1 MKATAWRSLGAL
13 AGAAGGI
20 ALGFGITKG
29 FGANFGLGLL
39 ALGGLIVVCVIL
51 YLVARTQTTPGSRS
65 GEFMPGVL
73 LGLNTGANGV
83 LLGTL
88 FGPVAIVICLIPA
101 LAVIE
106 PVARSNIYQA
116 FLGWGNLVLPM
127 SWVIVGLGLLFLLVS
142 GLLALINLAI
152 RSTFLKI
159 EKFKLDA
166 KTGTS
171 FLVGGLAGNGN
182 LAPGSTGFNMGNF
195 AFLKKGNATSPYLVE
210 HESGHT
216 LNLGIWG
223 AVVHLIGALDEN
235 VFGGGAN
242 AYTELFAESNVPPG
256 SRTGSIFPMWG
267 DPVAAPA
274 TAPSPPLT
282 TPVHP

>member
-13 AGAAGGI
+13 AGGVGGV
-20 ALGFGITKG
+20 ALGLGITKG
-29 FGANFGLGLL
+29 FGSNVGWGLL
-39 ALGGLIVVCVIL
+39 ALGGLIVVCVVL
-51 YLVARTQTTPGSRS
+51 YLVARTQSTPGSRA

-73 LGLNTGANGV
+73 LGLNTGVNGV
-83 LLGTL
+83 LLA
-88 FGPVAIVICLIPA
+88 AIVGPIVAVVICVLPA

-106 PVARSNIYQA
+106 PVARSDIYQA

-127 SWVIVGLGLLFLLVS
+127 SWLIVGLGLLFLIVS
-142 GLLALINLAI
+142 AILALVNLAI
-152 RSTFLKI
+152 KSTFLKI
-159 EKFKLDA
+159 EKLKIDA
-166 KTGTS
+166 KSGTT

-182 LAPGSTGFNMGNF
+182 LSSGSTGYNMGSF
-195 AFLKKGNATSPYLVE
+195 AFLKSGHSTSAYLVE

-242 AYTELFAESNVPPG
+242 AYTELFAESNVPPA

-267 DPVAAPA
+267 DPVATTAPA
-274 TAPSPPLT
+274 P
-282 TPVHP
+282 TPVATPA